1 MDKGLEQLLLKAKD
15 LLSNDKLANE
25 IRRIR
30 DAYEILVEPDMNFTF
45 EHTFSR
51 SSFKSFEKV
60 VSESI
65 EDKTEGFRQYV
76 HKLLG
81 EKELTKAIIS
91 NRSGIEE
98 TTLNR
103 YLNGNRTPPI
113 DMVFRIA
120 LALRLN
126 LVETETLLRKM
137 NRGFKNSPKDGV
149 IIEALKQRN
158 YDYLAVEAVL
168 KLLTNGEESILTLKE
183 KSSFNDEDW
192 DIEITD

>member
-1 MDKGLEQLLLKAKD
+1 MDKGLEQLLLMAKD

-60 VSESI
+60 VSEST

-183 KSSFNDEDW
+183 KNSFNDEDW